1 MATILGAVFVFLLV
15 ITLHE
20 LGHFSVAKLVGIKVN
35 EFSIGMGPN
44 IYNKTKGDTKY
55 SLRALPIGGYVAME
69 GEEEDSNDPNS
80 FNNAPLLS
88 RIAVVVAGAFMNF
101 ILAILAF
108 TLAFTIIGVTTT
120 TIDEIVENSPAM
132 IAGISVGD
140 KIVEID
146 NKKIN
151 NWDDISTA
159 INNSTAEEITVKVER
174 GENTEEFNLTPK
186 VEEGRKVIGIIP
198 KIKHSFIDAFLLS
211 FKTTLKV
218 ILSIFSVF
226 KLIFEGNFRMDMLS
240 GPVGVISVIGEST
253 SQGIGSLL
261 FILGVIS
268 ANLGV
273 INLLPIPALDGG
285 KVMFLLIEAVR
296 GKPIDKEKEAMITLA
311 GLVLLFGL
319 MIYVTIFSDLSRIF
333 NRW

>member
-20 LGHFSVAKLVGIKVN
+20 LGHFAVAKLVGIKVN

-69 GEEEDSNDPNS
+69 GEEEDSSDPNS

-108 TLAFTIIGVTTT
+108 TLAFTIIGTTTT
-120 TIDEIVENSPAM
+120 TIDQVTENSPAM
-132 IAGISVGD
+132 AAGISVGD
-140 KIVEID
+140 RIVQID

-159 INNSTAEEITVKVER
+159 INNSTAEKITLKVER
-174 GENTEEFNLTPK
+174 GEKTEEFTLTPK
-186 VEEGRKVIGIIP
+186 VEEGRKIIGIIP

-226 KLIFEGNFRMDMLS
+226 KLIFEGNFKMDMLS

-253 SQGIGSLL
+253 SQGIGALL

-296 GKPIDKEKEAMITLA
+296 GKPIDKEKEAMITFA

-333 NRW
+333 NR

>member
-174 GENTEEFNLTPK
+174 GENAEEFNLTPK